1 MGGRDLSEKTYADGE
16 VQLVIFKLGRE
27 EYGISILQVQEIKRM
42 TDITR
47 VPHTPPYIKGVINLR
62 GSVLSVIDLRKR
74 LNLPSLEDSDDTRII
89 IVKVEDITVGMIV
102 DSVSE
107 VTALNQEN
115 IELPSVVVGGVATNY
130 LSGVGKQD
138 DRLLILLNL
147 DEIIGISQDN
157 KAG

>member
-1 MGGRDLSEKTYADGE
+1 MSEKTYADGE
-16 VQLVIFKLGRE
+16 IQLVVFKLGRE
-27 EYGISILQVQEIKRM
+27 EYGVSILQVQEIKRM

-47 VPHTPPYIKGVINLR
+47 VPYTPQYIKGVINLR
-62 GSVLSVIDLRKR
+62 GSVLPVLDLRKR
-74 LNLPSLEDSDDTRII
+74 LNLSATEDTDDTRII

-107 VTALNQEN
+107 VTAITQEN
-115 IELPSVVVGGVATNY
+115 IEQPNAVVGGVATNY

-147 DEIIGISQDN
+147 DAIIGIGQDN